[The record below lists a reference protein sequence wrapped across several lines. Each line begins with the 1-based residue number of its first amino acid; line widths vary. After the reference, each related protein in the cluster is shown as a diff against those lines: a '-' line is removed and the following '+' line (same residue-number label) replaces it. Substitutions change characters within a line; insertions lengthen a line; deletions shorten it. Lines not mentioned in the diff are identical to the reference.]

1 MNKKHYFILW
11 MMIVVV
17 TIATGCSTQKNTWA
31 TRSFHQTKVKYNIL
45 YNGNTAYEEGLKQI
59 RDAHE
64 DDYSRILYLYPVSN
78 HTAAEAAASQMD
90 KTIEKCRKCIKLHSI
105 KSKPKRDPKRAND
118 PQYKIWLQSK
128 EFNANMSMAW
138 MRLAEAEF
146 HKGDFLGAISTLN
159 YVIRLYENDADMI
172 ARCRLWIARA
182 YAELGWQYEAEDMLN
197 RVQIDA
203 LSKKHARLYAA
214 VKADVLLHGEQYT
227 AAIPFIKI
235 AIPYEKRKIYRPRFA
250 YVLGQ
255 LYERNGQRNEAIEAY
270 HDVIRMTPP
279 YEMDF
284 NARIRIAELQG
295 EKSLRQLQTMVKQ
308 SKYKDKLDHIYGT
321 MGNIYLQLRDTTTAL
336 EMYEKAI
343 AESTQSSYAK
353 ADILVRA
360 GDIYYINKDY
370 IHAQPCYRDALTIL
384 TPENEQYTTIQQRSD
399 VLDELSAAY
408 TQACLQDSLQHL
420 STLPEEQQRA
430 IVEKIIADLIEQE
443 RQDSILQAQQERE
456 LAQENGIRSVNT
468 ANMLGGGG
476 AQKGEWYF
484 YNPQLI
490 KQGQQEWRR
499 RWGTRTLEDNW
510 RRQNKQVVA
519 SFSDYDTDEDD
530 ADGLDSIPTTDS
542 TTITP
547 TYETDT
553 HKPEYYLQQIPR
565 TPEALA
571 MSDSLWRQ
579 AMIALV
585 YIYRDK
591 VQDEALAM
599 ETMHLLEQ
607 RNASHP
613 DLLDTYYGY
622 YLYALRYNQQDQAAQ
637 WRQKITTHYPTS
649 TQAQIVAQPD
659 YFDKLKRMAQEQD
672 SLYALTYT
680 AYARAQYDIVK
691 TNTQYA
697 EREYPLSPLMPRFLF
712 LNAISVARTEGQ
724 EAFIASLQHIV
735 ANHGSSEM
743 GAMAKDMLAMMGQ
756 GMESQ
761 QGTSTSSLADKRGQ
775 VTEQIPDTTDN
786 TLQWSEERDQPSIVL
801 LRLPNTDEQ
810 ALNDLLY
817 EVALFNFS
825 QFLIRDFDM
834 QAMPIV
840 GEGSALRVSGFQN
853 MDEAEWWIGLIK
865 KNAEMQTILQSITIQ
880 ALAEVN
886 LPLVK

>member
-1 MNKKHYFILW
+1 
-11 MMIVVV
+11 MIVVV

-118 PQYKIWLQSK
+118 PQYKLWLQSK

-235 AIPYEKRKIYRPRFA
+235 AIPYEKRKIYRLRFA

-255 LYERNGQRNEAIEAY
+255 LYERNGQSNEAIEAY
-270 HDVIRMTPP
+270 HDVIGMTPP

-353 ADILVRA
+353 AGILVRA

-443 RQDSILQAQQERE
+443 KQDSILQAQQERE

-599 ETMHLLEQ
+599 ETMHQLEQ

-637 WRQKITTHYPTS
+637 WRQKITTYYPTS

-834 QAMPIV
+834 QAMPIL